1 MESLSKVVAFLE
13 ELFPPE
19 FALENDPIG
28 FAVKPVSLSQPIE
41 KVLVALELNPPLTQ
55 IAIKEGYDL
64 LYLHHPP
71 IWSPVKTLDAENPH
85 VSMLVKLY
93 QSGISVLSH
102 HTNLDCSSEG
112 LADQWVKILG
122 LQGKKKTLFPGK
134 TSKKYFKVTTFVPQ
148 EHLDKVAQA
157 AFQAGAGI
165 IGNYSECSF
174 YTEGIGTFTPQKG
187 ANPFVGKMGNYE
199 KVQELR
205 FEVRVEETLLL
216 RVLSSIFAVHPYEEP
231 VVDVYP
237 LFSLAKTDTGL
248 GRLIELDEPIS
259 LETLSKKIEHIINEK
274 VMVQKPYS
282 KNNCENLTKIAIL
295 PGSGKSFLSNLGNE
309 KPDLFI
315 SGDLSHHDIEEL
327 KLNNISFIQLPHGLG
342 EKIAMQSVTNLIR
355 KKAAEKGLKVIFE
368 SENFY
373 QYE

>member
-1 MESLSKVVAFLE
+1 MEPLSKVVAFLE

-19 FALENDPIG
+19 LALENDPIG

-55 IAIKEGYDL
+55 TAIKEGYDL

-71 IWSPVKTLDAENPH
+71 IWNSVETLDAENPH
-85 VSMLVKLY
+85 ISMLVKLY
-93 QSGISVLSH
+93 QSRVSVLSH
-102 HTNLDCSSEG
+102 HTNLDCSSGG

-122 LQGKKKTLFPGK
+122 LRGKKKPLFPGE
-134 TSKKYFKVTTFVPQ
+134 TSKKHFKVTTFVPQ

-187 ANPFVGKMGNYE
+187 ASPFVGKMGNYE

-205 FEVRVEETLLL
+205 LEVRVEETLLS
-216 RVLSSIFAVHPYEEP
+216 RVLSAIFAVHPYEEP

-237 LFSLAKTDTGL
+237 LFPFAKTDTGL

-259 LETLSKKIEHIINEK
+259 LEVLSKKIEHIVNEK
-274 VMVQKPYS
+274 VTIQKPYS
-282 KNNCENLTKIAIL
+282 KNCENLTKIAIL
-295 PGSGKSFLSNLGNE
+295 PGSGKSFLSNLCNE
-309 KPDLFI
+309 KVDLFI

-327 KLNNISFIQLPHGLG
+327 RLNNISFIQLPHGLG

-355 KKAAEKGLKVIFE
+355 KKATEKGLKVTFE
-368 SENFY
+368 SENLY